1 MIEKGDDKM
10 NPALKKKTG
19 SRKKGESLWYD
30 AWKRLKKNRAAM
42 IGLYMVILFVIIA
55 IFAPL
60 LAPYPPDEIDLFNVL
75 KEPSREH
82 WLGTDYYGRDLLSR
96 IIYGSRISL
105 SVGIL
110 VQVISITIGTTFGG
124 IAGYYGGKVD
134 MFIMRFVDIIMSF
147 PSLLFTIAIMVTLG
161 PGLYNVF
168 IALGVVYWTRTARIV
183 RSEFIRH
190 RERDYVKA
198 ARAIGNN
205 DLKIMF
211 KHILPNC
218 MAPLIITFTMGIA
231 TAIMSEASLS
241 FLGLGAQE
249 PTPSWGSII
258 NNGLQYLRTAPW
270 YSLYPG
276 LAIAYTVLAFNLLG
290 DGLRDALD
298 PKMKD
303 A

>member
-1 MIEKGDDKM
+1 MKHKLIKS
-10 NPALKKKTG
+10 N
-19 SRKKGESLWYD
+19 SLWYD
-30 AWKRLKKNRAAM
+30 AWKRLKKNKAAM
-42 IGLYMVILFVIIA
+42 LGLFMVIFFILIA
-55 IFAPL
+55 VTAPFL
-60 LAPYPPDEIDLFNVL
+60 TPYNPNEIDLFAVL
-75 KEPSREH
+75 KSPSEQH

-110 VQVISITIGTTFGG
+110 VQIISLSIGTFFGSL
-124 IAGYYGGKVD
+124 AGYYGGKVD
-134 MFIMRFVDIIMSF
+134 MIIMRLVDIVMSF
-147 PSLLFTIAIMVTLG
+147 PSLLLTIAIMVALG
-161 PGLYNVF
+161 PSLYNVF
-168 IALGVVYWTRTARIV
+168 LALGIVSWTRTARII
-183 RSEFIRH
+183 RSEFMR
-190 RERDYVKA
+190 RQERDYVKA

-205 DLKIMF
+205 DFKIMF

-270 YSLYPG
+270 YSLFPG

-298 PKMKD
+298 PRMKD